1 MTNAFIVG
9 SDRSGTT
16 LLRLIVNQHSQ
27 LSVPAETWFLIDL
40 VDEFGLERPLDVATV
55 ERAIEIVKAK
65 GRWKNFSVTDTQFAE
80 ITGHAPMGLA
90 EFFDRLMTYEI
101 ESTGKPVWVDKSP
114 EYVLHLDWLAPL
126 FPEARFIHISRD
138 GRDVFESLQPRRW
151 RGRTPWRIGQ
161 YWAACI
167 DSADRARSALPADRW
182 LWIKYED
189 LVLDLDETVKQV
201 CAFLGVTFE
210 PAMLDFHESAAG
222 NVPKQSLVK
231 GFHKKLLRPPAATD
245 VYRWKSAKPRAQL
258 TMFEAVV
265 DRQLG
270 RAGYEQRVRFVSLW
284 RGAARVQHVLS
295 SAMSSLS
302 KRWSSQRNEHGR

>member
-1 MTNAFIVG
+1 MRNAFIVG

-40 VDEFGLERPLDVATV
+40 VDEFGLDQTLDAAAV

-65 GRWKNFSVTDTQFAE
+65 GRWKNFSVTDAQFAE
-80 ITGHAPMGLA
+80 IVRHAPMGLA

-101 ESTGKPVWVDKSP
+101 EGTGKPVWVDKSP

-189 LVLDLDETVKQV
+189 LVLDLDVTVKQV
-201 CAFLGVTFE
+201 CAFLGVAFE

-222 NVPKQSLVK
+222 NVPEQSLVK

-245 VYRWKSAKPRAQL
+245 VYRWKRAKPRAQM

-265 DRQLG
+265 DHQLA
-270 RAGYEQRVRFVSLW
+270 RAGYEQRVRFVPFW
-284 RGAARVQHVLS
+284 RGIARVQHVMS
-295 SAMSSLS
+295 SASSSLS
-302 KRWSSQRNEHGR
+302 KRWASRRSEESR

>member
-16 LLRLIVNQHSQ
+16 LLRLIVNQHSR

-40 VDEFGLERPLDVATV
+40 VDEFGFDGALDVAAV
-55 ERAIEIVKAK
+55 ESAIEIVKSK
-65 GRWKNFSVTDTQFAE
+65 GRWKNFSVSDAQFAE
-80 ITGHAPMGLA
+80 IAGNAPMGLA

-101 ESTGKPVWVDKSP
+101 ESTGKTVWVDKSP

-182 LWIKYED
+182 MWIKYED
-189 LVLDLDETVKQV
+189 LVLDLDETVRAV
-201 CAFLGVTFE
+201 CSFLGVEFE
-210 PAMLDFHESAAG
+210 SAMLDFHESAAG
-222 NVPKQSLVK
+222 NVPEQSLVK

-245 VYRWKSAKPRAQL
+245 VYRWKGAKRRAQM

-265 DRQLG
+265 DSQLA
-270 RAGYEQRVRFVSLW
+270 RAGYERRVRFVPLW
-284 RGAARVQHVLS
+284 SGVARIHHVLS
-295 SAMSSLS
+295 SAVASLQ
-302 KRWSSQRNEHGR
+302 KRWASQRSESGR

>member
-1 MTNAFIVG
+1 MKNAFIVG

-40 VDEFGLERPLDVATV
+40 VDEFGTTGTLD
-55 ERAIEIVKAK
+55 EDQLRRAIQIVTEK
-65 GRWKNFSVTDTQFAE
+65 GRWKNFSVSESQFE
-80 ITGHAPMGLA
+80 QIVSDAPLSLA
-90 EFFDRLMTYEI
+90 GFFDRLMSFEI
-101 ESTGKPVWVDKSP
+101 EATGKSVWIDKSP

-167 DSADRARSALPADRW
+167 DSADRARGALPADRFLW
-182 LWIKYED
+182 LRYED
-189 LVLDLDETVKQV
+189 LVLDLDQTVEQV
-201 CAFLGVTFE
+201 CRFLGVEFE
-210 PAMLDFHESAAG
+210 ADMLDFHESAAG
-222 NVPKQSLVK
+222 NVPQQSLVK
-231 GFHKKLLRPPAATD
+231 GFHKKLLRPPEASD
-245 VYRWKSAKPRAQL
+245 VYRWKRSKRRAQT

-265 DRQLG
+265 HSQLG
-270 RAGYEQRVRFVSLW
+270 RAGYEQRVRFVPLW
-284 RGAARVQHVLS
+284 RTVARLQHIAWSAVS
-295 SAMSSLS
+295 SSV
-302 KRWSSQRNEHGR
+302 KRWKTRRADGEL